1 MNTAHLLNSY
11 LLKFAFAFLLL
22 TACQN
27 TAEMESL
34 SGKDM
39 VAEVEA
45 DAEEPETAE
54 IADAGLNKQADYIRE
69 SSENPLEKPKRIKTA
84 QIRIQTDSLSLLRD
98 KIEILMHRYD
108 AYIHSEQLQNNDWD
122 KRRNLQIKIPVQHF
136 ENFIS
141 DLQKTGEKITFLEIK
156 STDVTGDY
164 YDVQARLKN
173 KKALKERYLS
183 LYQKAKNISDILSIE
198 RQINDIQ
205 TGIDQL
211 QGKLKWLQHKTT
223 YGTLSLELYQMY
235 KRPQNKPVNRF
246 WRAFQNGW
254 QVLVGFLYVLLSL
267 WPFIFGIALL
277 VWIWKRKR
285 KIIKK

>member
-45 DAEEPETAE
+45 DAEEPEAAE

-69 SSENPLEKPKRIKTA
+69 SSENLLEKPKRIKTA

-98 KIEILMHRYD
+98 KIEVLMHRYD

-122 KRRNLQIKIPVQHF
+122 KRRMLQVKIPVQHF

-141 DLQKTGEKITFLEIK
+141 DLQKTGDKITYLEVK
-156 STDVTGDY
+156 STDVTSDY

-223 YGTLSLELYQMY
+223 YGTLSLELYQTY
-235 KRPQNKPVNRF
+235 KRPQSKPVNRF

-285 KIIKK
+285 KMIKK